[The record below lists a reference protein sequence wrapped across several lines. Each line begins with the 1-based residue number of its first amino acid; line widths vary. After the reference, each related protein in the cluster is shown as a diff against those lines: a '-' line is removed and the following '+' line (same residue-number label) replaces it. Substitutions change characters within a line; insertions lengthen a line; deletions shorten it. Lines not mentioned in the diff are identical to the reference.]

1 MTRSPDLPTRLGP
14 AEVAWAV
21 HLGCS
26 TPQRLAREWG
36 ITAALARSLIL
47 GAVEAGLVKAH
58 GPDFWA
64 SRPEGGQAGAIGG
77 PEPGQKGATVG
88 QPVRP
93 QSGTPSLGVALWRR
107 IAQDRRDRQSE
118 TTRAMHEKRKA
129 MMLRR
134 TA

>member
-1 MTRSPDLPTRLGP
+1 MIAKGTRTDLPTRLGP

-21 HLGCS
+21 HLGCI
-26 TPQRLAREWG
+26 TPQRLAKEWG

-47 GAVEAGLVKAH
+47 GAVEAGLVEPH

-64 SRPEGGQAGAIGG
+64 PRPDTADGHQNLIGPIG
-77 PEPGQKGATVG
+77 SNPMADRLATV
-88 QPVRP
+88 PRA
-93 QSGTPSLGVALWRR
+93 TGVALWRR

-129 MMLRR
+129 TRLRR